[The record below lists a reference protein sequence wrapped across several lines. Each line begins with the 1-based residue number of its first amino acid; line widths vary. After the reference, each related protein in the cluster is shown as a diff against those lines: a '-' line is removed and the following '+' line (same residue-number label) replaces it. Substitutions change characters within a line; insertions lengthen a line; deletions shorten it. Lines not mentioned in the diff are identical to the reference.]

1 MKNLTKTLLIA
12 MTISLAFACKQNDQH
27 EGNDEHM
34 NHTEEMDHEN
44 HDAMDHSSN
53 SGSMASVSFE
63 DEQVSKAVNTY
74 LGLKDALVETN
85 GEKAKDAANELLAIL
100 ENSGIEG
107 KSEMEVE
114 VKKIA
119 GTTDTEAQRVSFD
132 RVSNHMIQLVKSSVL
147 TEGKLYK
154 QYCPMAK
161 NNEGAFW
168 LSVSNEIRNPYF
180 GDKMLK
186 CGSVEE
192 EI

>member
-12 MTISLAFACKQNDQH
+12 MTISLAFACKQNDQT
-27 EGNDEHM
+27 EGNEEHM

-44 HDAMDHSSN
+44 HDTMDHGSN

-63 DEQVSKAVNTY
+63 DKQVSEAVNAY

-85 GEKAKDAANELLAIL
+85 GEKAKEAANELLSIL
-100 ENSGIEG
+100 GNSSIDG
-107 KSEMEVE
+107 KSEMEAE

-119 GTTDTEAQRVSFD
+119 GTTDTDAQRGSFD
-132 RVSNHMIQLVKSSVL
+132 VVSNQMIQLVKSSVL

>member
-27 EGNDEHM
+27 EGNEEHM
-34 NHTEEMDHEN
+34 NQTEEMDHEN

-63 DEQVSKAVNTY
+63 DKQVSEAVNAY
-74 LGLKDALVETN
+74 LALKDVLVETN

-107 KSEMEVE
+107 KSEMEIE

-119 GTTDTEAQRVSFD
+119 ETTDTDAQRVSFD
-132 RVSNHMIQLVKSSVL
+132 VVSNQMIQLVKSSVL
-147 TEGKLYK
+147 IEGKLYK